1 MLESGTMSTQT
12 IDDLP
17 TPALILD
24 RAILNR
30 NLKRMS
36 DRLRDAGVMLRPHL
50 KTAKSVEIGRKA
62 VEGHDEAHHR
72 VDPGRGR
79 AISPMGGFTDI
90 LYGVACRALKAAGH
104 HRAAP
109 PGRSTCGW

>member
-1 MLESGTMSTQT
+1 MSTQT

-50 KTAKSVEIGRKA
+50 KTAKSVEIARRA
-62 VEGHDEAHHR
+62 VHWPLGTFDLLF
-72 VDPGRGR
+72 G
-79 AISPMGGFTDI
+79 AID
-90 LYGVACRALKAAGH
+90 GVARL
-104 HRAAP
+104 
-109 PGRSTCGW
+109 